1 MTNQYHA
8 AELLEL
14 GTAKALVL
22 GNKVPDASTDQLSG
36 QFGTRVI
43 DDLSD
48 EE

>member
-1 MTNQYHA
+1 MINEYHA

-22 GNKVPDASTDQLSG
+22 GNKEAAGEVDSITY
-36 QFGTRVI
+36 QFGSRVI